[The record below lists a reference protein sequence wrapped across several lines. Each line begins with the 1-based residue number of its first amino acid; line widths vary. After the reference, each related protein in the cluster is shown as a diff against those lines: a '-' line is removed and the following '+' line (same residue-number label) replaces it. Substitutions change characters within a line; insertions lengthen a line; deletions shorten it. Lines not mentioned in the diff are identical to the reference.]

1 MKHLP
6 IHILMVEDNE
16 GDVLLATEALK
27 RAKVTNTLSV
37 VPDGVEA
44 LAFLRKQ
51 GKYAGSARPDLI
63 LLDLNLPRV
72 DGRQVLAEV
81 KCDPDLRQIPIVV
94 LTSSA
99 AEQDI
104 VKAYDLHANCYV
116 VKPVDFS
123 SLLQVVKTIEDF
135 WFAIVK
141 LPPNGCG
148 K

>member
-1 MKHLP
+1 MNEPLKVL
-6 IHILMVEDNE
+6 LVEDNA
-16 GDVLLATEALK
+16 GDVCLVEEAIDAAGLS
-27 RAKVTNTLSV
+27 VEMSV